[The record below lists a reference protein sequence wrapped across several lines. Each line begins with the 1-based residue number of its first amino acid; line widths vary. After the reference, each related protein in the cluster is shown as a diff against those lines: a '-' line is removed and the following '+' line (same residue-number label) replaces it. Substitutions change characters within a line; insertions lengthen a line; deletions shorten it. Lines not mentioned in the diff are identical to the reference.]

1 MPRARGGTV
10 TRHRH
15 KKILKLTKGHR
26 ATRHSLYRRA
36 HESMLK
42 SLSYSYRHRR
52 ERRGDM
58 RRLWITRINAAARSE
73 GLSYSR
79 FIEGLNKAGIA
90 LDRKILAELAVNDA
104 AAFAQLVAVAKEN
117 VQQVNE
123 SQA

>member
-1 MPRARGGTV
+1 MPRIKGGVT

-15 KKILKLTKGHR
+15 KKVLKLTKGHR
-26 ATRHSLYRRA
+26 ATKHSLYRRA

-52 ERRGDM
+52 ERKGDM
-58 RRLWITRINAAARSE
+58 RRLWITRINAAARLN

-79 FIEGLNKAGIA
+79 FIEGLAKAGVS
-90 LDRKILAELAVNDA
+90 LDRKILAELAVSDPS
-104 AAFAQLVAVAKEN
+104 AFTQLVSVAKEN
-117 VQQVNE
+117 IQQVND

>member
-1 MPRARGGTV
+1 MPRVRGGVT

-15 KKILKLTKGHR
+15 KKVLKLTKGHR
-26 ATRHSLYRRA
+26 ATNRSLYRRA

-58 RRLWITRINAAARSE
+58 RRLWITRINAAARLNE
-73 GLSYSR
+73 LSYSR
-79 FIEGLNKAGIA
+79 FIEGLSKAGVS
-90 LDRKILAELAVNDA
+90 LDRKILAELAVTDP

-117 VQQVNE
+117 IQQVND
-123 SQA
+123 S

>member
-1 MPRARGGTV
+1 MSRVKGGVT

-15 KKILKLTKGHR
+15 KKVLKLTKGHR

-52 ERRGDM
+52 ERKGDM
-58 RRLWITRINAAARSE
+58 RRLWIARINAATRLG

-79 FIEGLNKAGIA
+79 FIDGLTKAGIA
-90 LDRKILAELAVNDA
+90 LDRKILADLAVTDPA
-104 AAFAQLVAVAKEN
+104 GFAQLVAVAKEN
-117 VQQVNE
+117 TQQVND
-123 SQA
+123 S

>member
-1 MPRARGGTV
+1 MPRIKGGVT

-15 KKILKLTKGHR
+15 KKVLKLTKGHR
-26 ATRHSLYRRA
+26 ATKHSLYRRA

-52 ERRGDM
+52 ERKGDM
-58 RRLWITRINAAARSE
+58 RRLWITRINAAARLN

-79 FIEGLNKAGIA
+79 FIEGLAKAGVS
-90 LDRKILAELAVNDA
+90 LDRKILAELAVADPS
-104 AAFAQLVAVAKEN
+104 AFTQLVSVAKEN
-117 VQQVNE
+117 IQQVND